1 MKPRDIKIIQSVL
14 EVIKEPIKVT
24 EIYHKAKELF
34 EKGEITNMFDC
45 GGETPHQ
52 SVSSYIYTALNKGE
66 ELPFLK
72 AQEKPVLIALKD
84 APKEPVLSAEK
95 ISTPSVKIAHER
107 DLHPFLTYMAIN
119 NENLKCYTKT
129 IFHEESSKSIKGMDR
144 WLYPDMVG
152 VRFLHAEWSNENLIA
167 FSKKF
172 DTLPVKLVSFELKK
186 EISVHNCRECY
197 FQAISN
203 SSWANE
209 GYLVGHHVDTH
220 NLKLMDLLK
229 RLHASFGIGVIDLR
243 TNEDKSAILLNAKYK
258 EKIDYTMAQEL
269 SDKNK
274 KFSGFLK
281 SVVDYDPDFPNRYKD
296 EFDEVKKKEEL
307 YPITHNFL
315 FKNALSGFVRA
326 FQKPQ
331 IKR

>member
-1 MKPRDIKIIQSVL
+1 MKPQDIEIVQSVL
-14 EVIKEPIKVT
+14 EITGPIKVT
-24 EIYHKAKELF
+24 EVYDKAKELF
-34 EKGEITNMFDC
+34 EKGEITNMFDY
-45 GGETPHQ
+45 GGNTPDR
-52 SVSSYIYTALNKGE
+52 SVSAFIYTALSKGE
-66 ELPFLK
+66 EVPFLK

-84 APKEPVLSAEK
+84 VAKEPVLNTEK
-95 ISTPSVKIAHER
+95 ISVSSAKIAHNKIMHEIMHER

-119 NENLKCYTKT
+119 DENLKCYTKT
-129 IFHEESSKSIKGMDR
+129 IFHEESSKSPKGMDR

-152 VRFLHAEWSNENLIA
+152 VRFLHAEWSNEELIA

-209 GYLVGHHVDTH
+209 GYLVGRHIDTH
-220 NLKLMDLLK
+220 NPQLMDLLK

-243 TNEDKSAILLNAKYK
+243 TDEDKSAILLNAKYK
-258 EKIDYTMAQEL
+258 EKIDYTVALEL
-269 SDKNK
+269 SKKNK

-281 SVVDYDPDFPNRYKD
+281 SVVDYDPNHQHRYKD
-296 EFDEVKKKEEL
+296 EFDEVEKKEEL
-307 YPITHNFL
+307 YPNPS
-315 FKNALSGFVRA
+315 LSF
-326 FQKPQ
+326 
-331 IKR
+331 

>member
-1 MKPRDIKIIQSVL
+1 MKPRDIEIIQSVL
-14 EVIKEPIKVT
+14 EAIKEPIKVT
-24 EIYHKAKELF
+24 LVYDKAKELF

-52 SVSSYIYTALNKGE
+52 SVSAYIYTALSKGE

-72 AQEKPVLIALKD
+72 AQEKPVLIALKG
-84 APKEPVLSAEK
+84 AAKEPVLNIEK
-95 ISTPSVKIAHER
+95 ISAPSAKIMHER
-107 DLHPFLTYMAIN
+107 DLHPFLTYMAYY

-129 IFHEESSKSIKGMDR
+129 IFHEESLKSPKGMDR

-172 DTLPVKLVSFELKK
+172 DTLPIKLVSFELKK

-209 GYLVGHHVDTH
+209 GYLVGRHIDTH
-220 NLKLMDLLK
+220 NPQLMDLLK

-269 SDKNK
+269 STKNE

-307 YPITHNFL
+307 YPNPS
-315 FKNALSGFVRA
+315 LSF
-326 FQKPQ
+326 
-331 IKR
+331 

>member
-1 MKPRDIKIIQSVL
+1 MKPQDIGIIQSVL

-34 EKGEITNMFDC
+34 EKGEIENMFDY
-45 GGETPHQ
+45 GGSTPNQ
-52 SVSSYIYTALNKGE
+52 SVNAFIYTALKKGE
-66 ELPFLK
+66 DLPFLK
-72 AQEKPVLIALKD
+72 TQENPVLIALKD
-84 APKEPVLSAEK
+84 APKEPVLNAQKSS
-95 ISTPSVKIAHER
+95 IPGVKIAHER
-107 DLHPFLTYMAIN
+107 NLHPFLTYMAFF

-129 IFHEESSKSIKGMDR
+129 IFHEGSLKSPKGMDR

-152 VRFLHAEWSNENLIA
+152 VRFLHAELSNENLIA

-209 GYLVGHHVDTH
+209 GYLVGHHIATH
-220 NLKLMDLLK
+220 DPELMDLLK

-243 TNEDKSAILLNAKYK
+243 TDEDKSTILLNAKYK
-258 EKIDYTMAQEL
+258 EKIDYTVALEL
-269 SDKNK
+269 SEKNEE
-274 KFSGFLK
+274 FSGFLK
-281 SVVDYDPDFPNRYKD
+281 SVVDYDPNHQHRYKD
-296 EFDEVKKKEEL
+296 EFDEIKKKEEL
-307 YPITHNFL
+307 YPN
-315 FKNALSGFVRA
+315 S
-326 FQKPQ
+326 
-331 IKR
+331 

>member
-1 MKPRDIKIIQSVL
+1 MKPQDVEIVQSVL
-14 EVIKEPIKVT
+14 EITGPISPT
-24 EIYHKAKELF
+24 EVYDKAKELF
-34 EKGEITNMFDC
+34 EKGEITKMFDY
-45 GGETPHQ
+45 GGNTPQQ
-52 SVSSYIYTALNKGE
+52 SVSASIYTALNKGE

-72 AQEKPVLIALKD
+72 AQEKPVLIALKSV
-84 APKEPVLSAEK
+84 AKEPVLNTQKPSA
-95 ISTPSVKIAHER
+95 PSVKIVHER
-107 DLHPFLTYMAIN
+107 DLHSFLTYMAIN

-129 IFHEESSKSIKGMDR
+129 IFHEESVKSPKGTDR

-152 VRFLHAEWSNENLIA
+152 VRFLHAELSNENLIA

-209 GYLVGHHVDTH
+209 GYLVSRHIDTH
-220 NLKLMDLLK
+220 NPQLMDLLK

-243 TNEDKSAILLNAKYK
+243 TDEDKSAILLNAKYK

-269 SDKNK
+269 SEKNK

-296 EFDEVKKKEEL
+296 EFDEVKKKEKL
-307 YPITHNFL
+307 YPNPS
-315 FKNALSGFVRA
+315 LSF
-326 FQKPQ
+326 
-331 IKR
+331 

>member
-1 MKPRDIKIIQSVL
+1 MKPQDIEIVQSVL
-14 EVIKEPIKVT
+14 EITGPISPT
-24 EIYHKAKELF
+24 EVYDKAKELF
-34 EKGEITNMFDC
+34 EKSEITKMFDY
-45 GGETPHQ
+45 GGNTPDR
-52 SVSSYIYTALNKGE
+52 SVSAFIYTALNKGE
-66 ELPFLK
+66 ELPFWK
-72 AQEKPVLIALKD
+72 VQEKPVLIALKG
-84 APKEPVLSAEK
+84 AINEPVLNTEKPSA
-95 ISTPSVKIAHER
+95 PSVKIAHER
-107 DLHPFLTYMAIN
+107 DLHSFLTYMAFH

-129 IFHEESSKSIKGMDR
+129 IFHEESLKSPKGMDR

-203 SSWANE
+203 SSNE
-209 GYLVGHHVDTH
+209 GYLVGCHIDTH
-220 NLKLMDLLK
+220 NPQLMDLLK

-258 EKIDYTMAQEL
+258 EKIDYTVASEL
-269 SDKNK
+269 SAKNE

-281 SVVDYDPDFPNRYKD
+281 SVVDYDPNHPQRYKD
-296 EFDEVKKKEEL
+296 EFDRIKKKEEL
-307 YPITHNFL
+307 YPNPS
-315 FKNALSGFVRA
+315 LSF
-326 FQKPQ
+326 
-331 IKR
+331 

>member
-1 MKPRDIKIIQSVL
+1 MKPQDVEIVQSVL
-14 EVIKEPIKVT
+14 EITGSISPT
-24 EIYHKAKELF
+24 EVYDKAKELF
-34 EKGEITNMFDC
+34 EKGEITNMFDY
-45 GGETPHQ
+45 GGNTPHQ
-52 SVSSYIYTALNKGE
+52 SVSASIYTALNKGE
-66 ELPFLK
+66 EVPFLK
-72 AQEKPVLIALKD
+72 TQEKPVLIALKD
-84 APKEPVLSAEK
+84 AAKEPVLSAEK
-95 ISTPSVKIAHER
+95 ISAPSVKIAHER
-107 DLHPFLTYMAIN
+107 DLHPFLTYMAIH

-129 IFHEESSKSIKGMDR
+129 IFHEESVKSPKGTDR

-152 VRFLHAEWSNENLIA
+152 VRFLHAELSNENLIA

-203 SSWANE
+203 SSNE
-209 GYLVGHHVDTH
+209 GYLVGRHIDTH
-220 NLKLMDLLK
+220 NPQLMDLLK

-243 TNEDKSAILLNAKYK
+243 TDEDKSAILLNAKYK
-258 EKIDYTMAQEL
+258 EKIDYTVALEL
-269 SDKNK
+269 SDKNP

-307 YPITHNFL
+307 YPNPS
-315 FKNALSGFVRA
+315 LSF
-326 FQKPQ
+326 
-331 IKR
+331 

>member
-1 MKPRDIKIIQSVL
+1 MKPQDIEIVQSVL
-14 EVIKEPIKVT
+14 EITGPIKVT
-24 EIYHKAKELF
+24 LVYDKAKELF
-34 EKGEITNMFDC
+34 EKGEIANMFDC

-72 AQEKPVLIALKD
+72 TQEKPALIALKGTV
-84 APKEPVLSAEK
+84 KEPVLNIEKPGVSSAPNAK
-95 ISTPSVKIAHER
+95 IVHER

-129 IFHEESSKSIKGMDR
+129 IFHEESVKSPKGTDR

-152 VRFLHAEWSNENLIA
+152 VRFLHAELSNENLIA

-209 GYLVGHHVDTH
+209 GYLVGRHIDTQ
-220 NLKLMDLLK
+220 NPQLMDLLK

-243 TNEDKSAILLNAKYK
+243 TDEDKSAILLNAKYK

-269 SDKNK
+269 SAKNE

-281 SVVDYDPDFPNRYKD
+281 SVVDYDPNYQHRYKD

-307 YPITHNFL
+307 YPN
-315 FKNALSGFVRA
+315 S
-326 FQKPQ
+326 
-331 IKR
+331 

>member
-1 MKPRDIKIIQSVL
+1 MKPQDIEIVQSVL
-14 EVIKEPIKVT
+14 EITGPIKVT
-24 EIYHKAKELF
+24 EIYDKAKELF
-34 EKGEITNMFDC
+34 EKGEITKMFDY
-45 GGETPHQ
+45 GGNTPDQ
-52 SVSSYIYTALNKGE
+52 SVSASIYTALNKGE

-84 APKEPVLSAEK
+84 VAKEPVLNIEK
-95 ISTPSVKIAHER
+95 PSVPSVKIAHNKITHER

-129 IFHEESSKSIKGMDR
+129 IFHEESLKSPKGMDR

-152 VRFLHAEWSNENLIA
+152 VRFLHAELSNENLIA

-172 DTLPVKLVSFELKK
+172 DTLPVKLMSFELKK

-209 GYLVGHHVDTH
+209 GYLVGCHIDTQ
-220 NLKLMDLLK
+220 NSKLMDLLK

-258 EKIDYTMAQEL
+258 EKIDYTVASEL

-281 SVVDYDPDFPNRYKD
+281 SVVDYDPNHQHRYKD
-296 EFDEVKKKEEL
+296 EFDEIKKKEEL
-307 YPITHNFL
+307 YPN
-315 FKNALSGFVRA
+315 S
-326 FQKPQ
+326 
-331 IKR
+331 

>member
-1 MKPRDIKIIQSVL
+1 MKPRDIKIMQSVL

-34 EKGEITNMFDC
+34 EKGEIENMFDY
-45 GGETPHQ
+45 GGNTPDQ
-52 SVSSYIYTALNKGE
+52 SVSASIYTALNKGE

-72 AQEKPVLIALKD
+72 VREKPVLIALKS
-84 APKEPVLSAEK
+84 AVKEPVSNAQK
-95 ISTPSVKIAHER
+95 SSIPSTPGVKIAHER
-107 DLHPFLTYMAIN
+107 NLHPFLTYMACH

-129 IFHEESSKSIKGMDR
+129 IFHEGSLKSPKGIDR

-152 VRFLHAEWSNENLIA
+152 VRFLHAELSNENLIA

-186 EISVHNCRECY
+186 EISVNNCRECY

-209 GYLVGHHVDTH
+209 GYLVGHHIATH
-220 NLKLMDLLK
+220 DPKLMDLLK

-243 TNEDKSAILLNAKYK
+243 TDEDKSAILLNAKYK
-258 EKIDYTMAQEL
+258 EKIDYTVALEL
-269 SDKNK
+269 SEKNEE
-274 KFSGFLK
+274 FSGFLK
-281 SVVDYDPDFPNRYKD
+281 SVVDYDPKNQNRYKD

-307 YPITHNFL
+307 YPNPS
-315 FKNALSGFVRA
+315 LSF
-326 FQKPQ
+326 
-331 IKR
+331 

>member
-1 MKPRDIKIIQSVL
+1 MKPRDIEIIQSVL
-14 EVIKEPIKVT
+14 EAIKEPIKVT
-24 EIYHKAKELF
+24 LVYDKAKELF

-52 SVSSYIYTALNKGE
+52 SVSAYIYTALSKGE
-66 ELPFLK
+66 ELPFFK
-72 AQEKPVLIALKD
+72 VQEKPTLIALKSTAKESGLNAQKPS
-84 APKEPVLSAEK
+84 APSD
-95 ISTPSVKIAHER
+95 KIAHER

-129 IFHEESSKSIKGMDR
+129 IFHEESVKSPKGMDR

-152 VRFLHAEWSNENLIA
+152 VRFLHAELSNENLIA

-186 EISVHNCRECY
+186 EISVNNCRECY

-209 GYLVGHHVDTH
+209 GYLVGHHIDTQ
-220 NLKLMDLLK
+220 NPQLMDLLK

-243 TNEDKSAILLNAKYK
+243 TDENKSAILMNAKYK
-258 EKIDYTMAQEL
+258 EKIDYTVALEL
-269 SDKNK
+269 SDKNP
-274 KFSGFLK
+274 KFSSFLK
-281 SVVDYDPDFPNRYKD
+281 SVVDYDPNHQHRYKD

-307 YPITHNFL
+307 YPN
-315 FKNALSGFVRA
+315 S
-326 FQKPQ
+326 
-331 IKR
+331 

>member
-1 MKPRDIKIIQSVL
+1 MKPQDIEIVQSVL
-14 EVIKEPIKVT
+14 EITGPIKVT
-24 EIYHKAKELF
+24 EIYDKAKELF
-34 EKGEITNMFDC
+34 ERGEIINMFDC

-66 ELPFLK
+66 ELPFFK
-72 AQEKPVLIALKD
+72 VQEKPTLIALKST
-84 APKEPVLSAEK
+84 ANELGLNAQKL
-95 ISTPSVKIAHER
+95 STPSAKIVHER

-129 IFHEESSKSIKGMDR
+129 IFHEESLKSPKGMDR

-152 VRFLHAEWSNENLIA
+152 VRFLHAELSNENLIA

-209 GYLVGHHVDTH
+209 GYLVGHHINTH
-220 NLKLMDLLK
+220 DLKLMDLLK
-229 RLHASFGIGVIDLR
+229 RLHGSFGIGVIDLR
-243 TNEDKSAILLNAKYK
+243 TDENKSAILLNAKYK
-258 EKIDYTMAQEL
+258 EKIDYTVALEL

-307 YPITHNFL
+307 YPNPS
-315 FKNALSGFVRA
+315 LSF
-326 FQKPQ
+326 
-331 IKR
+331 

>member
-1 MKPRDIKIIQSVL
+1 MKPQDIEIVQSVL
-14 EVIKEPIKVT
+14 EITGPISPT
-24 EIYHKAKELF
+24 EVYDKAKELF
-34 EKGEITNMFDC
+34 EKGEIEKMFDC
-45 GGETPHQ
+45 GGKTPHQ
-52 SVSSYIYTALNKGE
+52 SVSAYIYTALNKGE
-66 ELPFLK
+66 ELPFFK
-72 AQEKPVLIALKD
+72 VQEKPTLIALKSTAKESGLNAQKPS
-84 APKEPVLSAEK
+84 APSD
-95 ISTPSVKIAHER
+95 KIAHER

-129 IFHEESSKSIKGMDR
+129 IFHEESSKSPKGMDR

-172 DTLPVKLVSFELKK
+172 DTLPIKLVSFELKK

-209 GYLVGHHVDTH
+209 GYLVGRHIDTH
-220 NLKLMDLLK
+220 NPQLMDLLK

-258 EKIDYTMAQEL
+258 EKINYTVALEL
-269 SDKNK
+269 STKNE

-307 YPITHNFL
+307 YPNPS
-315 FKNALSGFVRA
+315 LSF
-326 FQKPQ
+326 
-331 IKR
+331 

>member
-1 MKPRDIKIIQSVL
+1 MKPQDIEIVQSVL
-14 EVIKEPIKVT
+14 EITGPISPT
-24 EIYHKAKELF
+24 EVYDKAKELF
-34 EKGEITNMFDC
+34 EKGEIENMFDY
-45 GGETPHQ
+45 GGKTPHQ
-52 SVSSYIYTALNKGE
+52 SVSAYIYTALSKGE
-66 ELPFLK
+66 ELPFFK
-72 AQEKPVLIALKD
+72 VQEKPTLIALKSTAKESGLNAQKPS
-84 APKEPVLSAEK
+84 APSD
-95 ISTPSVKIAHER
+95 KIAHER

-129 IFHEESSKSIKGMDR
+129 IFHEESLKSPKGMDR

-172 DTLPVKLVSFELKK
+172 DTLPIKLVSFELKK
-186 EISVHNCRECY
+186 EISVNNCRECY

-209 GYLVGHHVDTH
+209 GYLVGRHIDTH
-220 NLKLMDLLK
+220 NPQLMDLLK

-243 TNEDKSAILLNAKYK
+243 TDEDKSAILLNAKYK
-258 EKIDYTMAQEL
+258 EKIDYTVALEL
-269 SDKNK
+269 SDKNE

-307 YPITHNFL
+307 YPN
-315 FKNALSGFVRA
+315 S
-326 FQKPQ
+326 
-331 IKR
+331 

>member
-1 MKPRDIKIIQSVL
+1 MKPQDVEIVQSVL
-14 EVIKEPIKVT
+14 EITGPISPT
-24 EIYHKAKELF
+24 EVYDKAKELF
-34 EKGEITNMFDC
+34 EKGEITKMFDY
-45 GGETPHQ
+45 GGNTPDR
-52 SVSSYIYTALNKGE
+52 SVSAFIYTALNKGE

-72 AQEKPVLIALKD
+72 AQEKPVLIALKSV
-84 APKEPVLSAEK
+84 AKEPVLNIEK
-95 ISTPSVKIAHER
+95 ISAPSVKIAHNKIMHER
-107 DLHPFLTYMAIN
+107 GLHPFLTYMAIN

-129 IFHEESSKSIKGMDR
+129 IFHEESLKSSKGMDR

-186 EISVHNCRECY
+186 EISVNNCRECY

-203 SSWANE
+203 SSNE
-209 GYLVGHHVDTH
+209 GYLVGRHIDTH
-220 NLKLMDLLK
+220 NPQLMDLLK

-243 TNEDKSAILLNAKYK
+243 TDEDKSAILLNAKYK
-258 EKIDYTMAQEL
+258 EKIDYTVASEL
-269 SDKNK
+269 SAKNK

-281 SVVDYDPDFPNRYKD
+281 SVVDYDPNHQHRYKD

-307 YPITHNFL
+307 YPNPS
-315 FKNALSGFVRA
+315 LSF
-326 FQKPQ
+326 
-331 IKR
+331 

>member
-1 MKPRDIKIIQSVL
+1 MYD
-14 EVIKEPIKVT
+14 
-24 EIYHKAKELF
+24 KAKELF
-34 EKGEITNMFDC
+34 EKGEITNMFDY
-45 GGETPHQ
+45 GGNTPDR
-52 SVSSYIYTALNKGE
+52 SVSALIYTALNKGE
-66 ELPFLK
+66 ELPFFK

-84 APKEPVLSAEK
+84 AAKEPFLNTEK
-95 ISTPSVKIAHER
+95 ISTPSAKIAHER
-107 DLHPFLTYMAIN
+107 DLHPFLTYMAIH

-129 IFHEESSKSIKGMDR
+129 IFHEESVKSPKGMDR

-152 VRFLHAEWSNENLIA
+152 VRFLHAELSNENLIA

-186 EISVHNCRECY
+186 EISVNNCRECY

-209 GYLVGHHVDTH
+209 GYLVGRHIDTH
-220 NLKLMDLLK
+220 NPQLMDLLK

-243 TNEDKSAILLNAKYK
+243 TDEDKSAILLNAKYK

-269 SDKNK
+269 SDKNP

-281 SVVDYDPDFPNRYKD
+281 SVVDYDPAHSYRYKD

-307 YPITHNFL
+307 YSNSS
-315 FKNALSGFVRA
+315 LSF
-326 FQKPQ
+326 
-331 IKR
+331 

>member
-1 MKPRDIKIIQSVL
+1 MKPRDIKIMQSVL

-24 EIYHKAKELF
+24 EIYHKAQELF
-34 EKGEITNMFDC
+34 EKGEIENMFDY
-45 GGETPHQ
+45 GGNTPDQ
-52 SVSSYIYTALNKGE
+52 SVSAAIYTALSKGE
-66 ELPFLK
+66 ELPFFK
-72 AQEKPVLIALKD
+72 VQEKPVLIALKD
-84 APKEPVLSAEK
+84 AAKEPVLNALKSS
-95 ISTPSVKIAHER
+95 IPGVKIAHER
-107 DLHPFLTYMAIN
+107 NLHPFLTYMACY

-129 IFHEESSKSIKGMDR
+129 IFHEESSKSIKGTDR

-152 VRFLHAEWSNENLIA
+152 VRFLHAELSNENLIA

-209 GYLVGHHVDTH
+209 GYLVGHHINTH
-220 NLKLMDLLK
+220 NPQLMDLLK

-243 TNEDKSAILLNAKYK
+243 TDEDKSTILLNAKYK

-269 SDKNK
+269 SDKNP

-281 SVVDYDPDFPNRYKD
+281 SVVDYDPNHQHRYKD

-307 YPITHNFL
+307 YPNPS
-315 FKNALSGFVRA
+315 LSF
-326 FQKPQ
+326 
-331 IKR
+331 

>member
-1 MKPRDIKIIQSVL
+1 MKPRDIGIIQSVL
-14 EVIKEPIKVT
+14 EAIKEPIKVT
-24 EIYHKAKELF
+24 EIYDKAKELF
-34 EKGEITNMFDC
+34 EEGKIENMFDY
-45 GGETPHQ
+45 GGNTPDQ
-52 SVSSYIYTALNKGE
+52 SVSASIYTALNKGE
-66 ELPFLK
+66 ELPFYK
-72 AQEKPVLIALKD
+72 VQENPILIALKG
-84 APKEPVLSAEK
+84 AAKELVLNTQKPSA
-95 ISTPSVKIAHER
+95 PSVKIAHER
-107 DLHPFLTYMAIN
+107 DLHPFLTYMAFG

-152 VRFLHAEWSNENLIA
+152 VRFLHAELSNENLIA

-209 GYLVGHHVDTH
+209 GYLVGHHINTH
-220 NLKLMDLLK
+220 DSKLMDLLK

-243 TNEDKSAILLNAKYK
+243 TDEDKSAILLNAKYK
-258 EKIDYTMAQEL
+258 EKIDYTVALEL
-269 SDKNK
+269 SEKNE
-274 KFSGFLK
+274 KFSAFLK
-281 SVVDYDPDFPNRYKD
+281 SVVDYDPNHQHRYKD

-307 YPITHNFL
+307 YPNPS
-315 FKNALSGFVRA
+315 LSF
-326 FQKPQ
+326 
-331 IKR
+331 

>member
-1 MKPRDIKIIQSVL
+1 MKPRDIEIIQSIL
-14 EVIKEPIKVT
+14 EITGPIKVT
-24 EIYHKAKELF
+24 EIYDKAKELF
-34 EKGEITNMFDC
+34 SEGKIENMFDC

-52 SVSSYIYTALNKGE
+52 SVSATIYTALNKGE
-66 ELPFLK
+66 ELPFK
-72 AQEKPVLIALKD
+72 KVREKPALIALKG
-84 APKEPVLSAEK
+84 AAKELGLNAQK
-95 ISTPSVKIAHER
+95 PSVPIAKIVHNKIAHER
-107 DLHPFLTYMAIN
+107 DLHPFLTYMAFH

-129 IFHEESSKSIKGMDR
+129 IFHEESSKSPKGMDR

-152 VRFLHAEWSNENLIA
+152 VRFLHAELSNENLIA

-172 DTLPVKLVSFELKK
+172 DTLPVKLVSFELKR

-209 GYLVGHHVDTH
+209 GYLVGRHIDTH
-220 NLKLMDLLK
+220 NPQLMDLLK

-243 TNEDKSAILLNAKYK
+243 TDEDKSAILLNAKYK
-258 EKIDYTMAQEL
+258 EKIDYTVASEL
-269 SDKNK
+269 SAKNE

-281 SVVDYDPDFPNRYKD
+281 SVVDYDPAHSYRYKD

-307 YPITHNFL
+307 YPNPS
-315 FKNALSGFVRA
+315 LSF
-326 FQKPQ
+326 
-331 IKR
+331 

>member
-1 MKPRDIKIIQSVL
+1 MKPQDIEIVQSVL
-14 EVIKEPIKVT
+14 EITGPIKVT
-24 EIYHKAKELF
+24 EVYDKAKELF
-34 EKGEITNMFDC
+34 EKGEITNMFDY
-45 GGETPHQ
+45 GGNTPDR
-52 SVSSYIYTALNKGE
+52 SVSAFIYTVLSKGE
-66 ELPFLK
+66 EVPFLK
-72 AQEKPVLIALKD
+72 VQEKPVLIALKD
-84 APKEPVLSAEK
+84 VAKEPVLNTEK
-95 ISTPSVKIAHER
+95 ISVSSAKIAHNKIMHEIMHER
-107 DLHPFLTYMAIN
+107 DLHPFLTYMAIH

-129 IFHEESSKSIKGMDR
+129 IFHEESVKSPKGMDR

-152 VRFLHAEWSNENLIA
+152 VRFLHAELSNENLIA

-186 EISVHNCRECY
+186 EISVNNCRECY

-209 GYLVGHHVDTH
+209 GYLVGRHIDTH
-220 NLKLMDLLK
+220 NPQLIDLLK

-243 TNEDKSAILLNAKYK
+243 TDENKSAILLNAKYK
-258 EKIDYTMAQEL
+258 EKIDYTVALEL
-269 SDKNK
+269 SNKNE

-307 YPITHNFL
+307 YPN
-315 FKNALSGFVRA
+315 S
-326 FQKPQ
+326 
-331 IKR
+331 

>member
-1 MKPRDIKIIQSVL
+1 MKPQDVEIVQSVL
-14 EVIKEPIKVT
+14 EITGPISPT
-24 EIYHKAKELF
+24 EVYDKAKELF

-45 GGETPHQ
+45 GGKTPHQ
-52 SVSSYIYTALNKGE
+52 SVSAFIYTALSKGE
-66 ELPFLK
+66 ELPFK
-72 AQEKPVLIALKD
+72 KVQEKPVLIALKG
-84 APKEPVLSAEK
+84 AAKELVLSAEK
-95 ISTPSVKIAHER
+95 ISAPSTPNAKIVHNKIMHER
-107 DLHPFLTYMAIN
+107 DLHPFLTYMAFH

-129 IFHEESSKSIKGMDR
+129 IFHEESVKSPKGTDR

-152 VRFLHAEWSNENLIA
+152 VRFLHAELSNENLIA

-186 EISVHNCRECY
+186 EISVNNCRECY

-209 GYLVGHHVDTH
+209 GYLVGRHIDTH
-220 NLKLMDLLK
+220 NPQLMDLLK

-243 TNEDKSAILLNAKYK
+243 TDEDKSAILLNAKYK
-258 EKIDYTMAQEL
+258 EKIDYTVASEL
-269 SDKNK
+269 SEKNP

-307 YPITHNFL
+307 YPNPS
-315 FKNALSGFVRA
+315 LSF
-326 FQKPQ
+326 
-331 IKR
+331 

>member
-1 MKPRDIKIIQSVL
+1 MKPQDIEIIQSVL
-14 EVIKEPIKVT
+14 EAIKEPIKVT
-24 EIYHKAKELF
+24 LVYDKAQELF
-34 EKGEITNMFDC
+34 EKGEITKMFDYW
-45 GGETPHQ
+45 GNTPHQ
-52 SVSSYIYTALNKGE
+52 SVSASIYTALNKGE
-66 ELPFLK
+66 ELPFFK
-72 AQEKPVLIALKD
+72 VQEKPALIALKS
-84 APKEPVLSAEK
+84 AMNEPVLNTQKPSA
-95 ISTPSVKIAHER
+95 PSVKIAHER

-129 IFHEESSKSIKGMDR
+129 IFHEESSKSPKGMDR

-152 VRFLHAEWSNENLIA
+152 VRFLHAELSNENLIA

-209 GYLVGHHVDTH
+209 GYLVGRHIDTH
-220 NLKLMDLLK
+220 NPQLMDLLK

-243 TNEDKSAILLNAKYK
+243 TDENKSAILLNAKYK

-269 SDKNK
+269 SEKNP

-307 YPITHNFL
+307 YPN
-315 FKNALSGFVRA
+315 S
-326 FQKPQ
+326 
-331 IKR
+331 